1 MVLGIFLS
9 GSLTNFVFGYSHNS
23 HFVNEI
29 MEPLL
34 WIWLLA
40 FFTLKTVYQEGW
52 LRTIL
57 KAATVALAWM
67 PIVALY
73 RSWCFWRRFI
83 VSELPVGK
91 NTPIGQSPYLDA

>member
-1 MVLGIFLS
+1 MVLGIFPS
-9 GSLTNFVFGYSHNS
+9 GSLTNFVFGYSPNS

-57 KAATVALAWM
+57 KAAAVALAWM
-67 PIVALY
+67 PILVLY
-73 RSWCFWRRFI
+73 RFVVFLATFYSI
-83 VSELPVGK
+83 
-91 NTPIGQSPYLDA
+91 